1 MKFIAA
7 WHFIHYTFLHYE
19 LKKKDLACKVLSNI
33 RVVVTPIGF
42 KPITF

>member
-7 WHFIHYTFLHYE
+7 WHFIHFYIINKKRTLQARSFQIYE
-19 LKKKDLACKVLSNI
+19 L
-33 RVVVTPIGF
+33 VVTPIGF